1 MVTFLSRVFFAAENA
16 NGGWVGWRRFKTNGG
31 VGFKFQPPGKPLVPY
46 FLKATLLKSAN
57 PRAGSAQT
65 PFILSHDVSSHTR
78 LLLPCGH
85 VTGHADYYIHLEE
98 PTIQRFCIGGYIHEY
113 LGSICGGL
121 GVVIS

>member
-1 MVTFLSRVFFAAENA
+1 MFSICRQILGWG
-16 NGGWVGWRRFKTNGG
+16 NGLDAL
-31 VGFKFQPPGKPLVPY
+31 QMLMSEI
-46 FLKATLLKSAN
+46 LKSAN
-57 PRAGSAQT
+57 PKAGSAQT
-65 PFILSHDVSSHTR
+65 LFILSHDVSSHTR